1 MPTYI
6 TVMGQKGGVG
16 KTTTTIN
23 LANYFYHVQ
32 GKKTLAVDTDFQ
44 KSLSNQRVDETWNE
58 KRKSFDIKTCV
69 TEDHE
74 TLHTMLS
81 FFEQNYEVIIVDTPG
96 KLKTGLSSYLVEISD
111 LILIPFRPSN
121 KDIKSNLQLVDAIS
135 NVFGDEVPVY
145 GFFNMIKPSAKETEQ
160 LKEFKGYRCLK
171 MMDQM
176 VRDSVEIARQNTYD
190 AVAREDV
197 IKLFDEL
204 NHILSC
210 QAQKIQS

>member
-23 LANYFYHVQ
+23 LANYFFHGL

-69 TEDHE
+69 TEDSD
-74 TLHTMLS
+74 TLHTMLN

-96 KLKTGLSSYLVEISD
+96 KLKTGLSTYLVEISD
-111 LILIPFRPSN
+111 LVLIPFRPSN

-135 NVFGDEVPVY
+135 NVFGDDLPVY
-145 GFFNMIKPSAKETEQ
+145 GFFNMIKAGAKETEQ
-160 LKEFKGYRCLK
+160 LREFTGYRCLK
-171 MMDQM
+171 MLKHM
-176 VRDSVEIARQNTYD
+176 VRDSVAISRQNTYD
-190 AVAREDV
+190 PVHRDDV
-197 IKLFDEL
+197 QQLFDEL